1 MPISTSVVL
10 MNFLFLM
17 MSINNQNE
25 ETLTLEEKVA
35 ILEEHLG
42 FYYSVKRVL
51 IEENHIE

>member
-1 MPISTSVVL
+1 
-10 MNFLFLM
+10 M